1 MNYTGKIISLAF
13 PDTFVRFSDEEKKST
28 SLLQF
33 FGLGKGGVIKAGHAA
48 FVLIENKTG
57 VAEYYDFGRYI
68 TPPGKGRVR
77 SAETDVE
84 LEIPFKATFTS
95 EGKLSNVD
103 QFLLWLEAH
112 PEKTH
117 GSGRLVASVC
127 DYIYYDKAKEY
138 VLEIQ
143 NKGSI
148 PYSTFRKEGSNCSRI
163 VTDTILRS
171 TDKSKIRTPLLR
183 NKLFTPSPLGN
194 VEKGSMENKIYQV
207 ESGNLIEYPNSVFI
221 ENLTNYFDK
230 KTPNLIQKNKS
241 ILPDFLEQAC
251 FLTGIGSGAYFV
263 MKESSESS
271 FFEIRRYTELGQEDF
286 RGLFEPR
293 SMFIYSKNYKFV
305 FDSHCKYCHIEQE
318 GKVIRFDLIK
328 RLSSE
333 QKENLV

>member
-33 FGLGKGGVIKAGHAA
+33 FGLGKNGIIKAGHAA

-57 VAEYYDFGRYI
+57 IAEYYDFGRYI

-77 SAETDVE
+77 SAVTDVE
-84 LEIPFKATFTS
+84 LEIPFKATFTK
-95 EGKLSNVD
+95 EGKLANIEE
-103 QFLLWLEAH
+103 FLLWLEAN

-127 DYIYYDKAKEY
+127 DYIFYDKAKAY
-138 VLEIQ
+138 VLEMQ

-163 VTDTILRS
+163 VTDTILKS
-171 TDKSKIRTPLLR
+171 TDKSSIRTPLLR

-194 VEKGSMENKIYQV
+194 VEKGSMENKIFQV
-207 ESGNLIEYPNSVFI
+207 ENGVLIEYPNSVFI

-230 KTPNLIQKNKS
+230 RAPKLGKKKETV
-241 ILPDFLEQAC
+241 LPDFLENAD
-251 FLTGIGSGAYFV
+251 FLSGTGSGAYFV
-263 MKESSESS
+263 LRKSSQESL
-271 FFEIRRYTELGQEDF
+271 FEISRYTAYGEEDF
-286 RGLFEPR
+286 RGLFEPKSTFDYTKTYR
-293 SMFIYSKNYKFV
+293 FIY
-305 FDSHCKYCHIEQE
+305 DSHCKYCHIEQE
-318 GKVIRFDLIK
+318 DKVVKFDLVK
-328 RLSSE
+328 KLSLV
-333 QKENLV
+333 QKEHSI